1 MLKEGQNYR
10 RITRLQSETFGGFD
24 MRSTK
29 FVLGTLALLAAVLG
43 VAPAMGQQYPTKPVR
58 IIVPFAPGGGSDFI
72 ARFVAQRL
80 TDALGKQVIVEN
92 KPGAG
97 GVLGIEQ
104 GIKAAPDGYTLTLI
118 ASSYTVNPSVYKLN
132 FDPVN
137 DITPI
142 IQMSQGPLLIVVPP
156 SLPVK
161 NTRELIALAKSKP
174 GQVNFAS
181 SGQGSVIHLATEL
194 FDSMAGIKMNHIP
207 YKGTGP
213 ALTDTI
219 GGQTDVFF
227 SSTATAMPHVQS
239 GKLRPIAVTTA
250 KRIAALPEVPTVA
263 ESGVSGYEVVL
274 WHGLIGPKGLPR
286 PIVERINGE
295 VTKVLQIK
303 QTAEQLQSD
312 GVAPAG
318 GTPEQ
323 FHAQIRK
330 EIDIWRKVAAAA
342 GVKAE

>member
-1 MLKEGQNYR
+1 
-10 RITRLQSETFGGFD
+10 
-24 MRSTK
+24 MRYLVRTI
-29 FVLGTLALLAAVLG
+29 LALTVSAVSITAA
-43 VAPAMGQQYPTKPVR
+43 AQAYPAKPVR
-58 IIVPFAPGGGSDFI
+58 IVVPFAPGGGSDFI
-72 ARFVAQRL
+72 ARFMAQRL
-80 TDALGKQVIVEN
+80 TEGLGKQVIVEN

-104 GIKAAPDGYTLTLI
+104 GIKSPPDGYTLTLI
-118 ASSYTVNPSVYKLN
+118 ASSYTVNPSIYKLN
-132 FDPVN
+132 FDPVA

-142 IQMSQGPLLIVVPP
+142 IQMSQGPLLIVARP

-161 NTRELIALAKSKP
+161 STQELIALAKSKP

-239 GKLRPIAVTTA
+239 GKLRAIAVTTA
-250 KRIAALPEVPTVA
+250 KRIPALPNVPTVA
-263 ESGVSGYEVVL
+263 ESGLPGYEVVL

-286 PIVERINGE
+286 PIVERINSE
-295 VTKVLQIK
+295 VTKTLGLK

-323 FHAQIRK
+323 FLGQIRK
-330 EIDIWRKVAAAA
+330 EIEVWRKVAASA